1 MALQAKLLRVLQEGT
16 IRPVGSS
23 REEAV
28 DVRVL
33 ASTNR
38 NLEEEIQ
45 EGRFREDLFY
55 RLETF
60 TLEVPP
66 LRDRGDDV
74 DQLAVHFLK
83 RYASQTESDAESLS
97 PAAIER
103 LRSYPFPGNVREL
116 ENAIERAVTFAS
128 GEIVEVA
135 DLPARIRD
143 HGANGSGESGGGLS
157 PLLSGPEELP
167 SLDEIEHRYIEY
179 VLKQVDGNKRRAAR
193 LLGIGRKTLYRKL
206 DDETQQ

>member
-1 MALQAKLLRVLQEGT
+1 MISTAGTVCEAARLVMDHGADRVIAAATHAVL
-16 IRPVGSS
+16 VG
-23 REEAV
+23 
-28 DVRVL
+28 
-33 ASTNR
+33 
-38 NLEEEIQ
+38 
-45 EGRFREDLFY
+45 
-55 RLETF
+55 
-60 TLEVPP
+60 P
-66 LRDRGDDV
+66 
-74 DQLAVHFLK
+74 
-83 RYASQTESDAESLS
+83 
-97 PAAIER
+97 AIER